1 MRYCVSDIHGEYDL
15 FLRLLQKIRF
25 SDADEMLI
33 CGDIID
39 KGPDSVRLA
48 KLIFSFPNM
57 RCIMGNH
64 EHTFV
69 RLYHTLMQSSP
80 EDFDAVL
87 AHLQAY
93 FPQDGH
99 LLDWET
105 VDRFDELPYY
115 IEDDNFI
122 CVHAG
127 VPLDESG
134 APLPLENAMP
144 EQLVNDRRFKDPEAI
159 YRGEK
164 CVLFGHT
171 PTKYICGEDRI
182 LVYRRQPTVKGS
194 LITDY
199 YKIHLDTGTWLGGV
213 LGCFCIDTCQAVYV
227 NK

>member
-80 EDFDAVL
+80 EDFDAV
-87 AHLQAY
+87 
-93 FPQDGH
+93 
-99 LLDWET
+99 W
-105 VDRFDELPYY
+105 R
-115 IEDDNFI
+115 I
-122 CVHAG
+122 CRHIFRTTG
-127 VPLDESG
+127 
-134 APLPLENAMP
+134 
-144 EQLVNDRRFKDPEAI
+144 
-159 YRGEK
+159 
-164 CVLFGHT
+164 
-171 PTKYICGEDRI
+171 ICSIGKRWTA
-182 LVYRRQPTVKGS
+182 LTS
-194 LITDY
+194 CLIT
-199 YKIHLDTGTWLGGV
+199 
-213 LGCFCIDTCQAVYV
+213 
-227 NK
+227 